1 MLGGQT
7 LADSGDRLEN
17 ARRSTRRSVR
27 RINGATRIL
36 GLHPVEDQQAMCG
49 RFTQKMTWRE
59 IHTLYRM
66 PKHTTLLN
74 LQPRYNGCPTQKFAA
89 CRLDERSNHTIAKLR
104 WGLVPAW
111 AKDAKIGSHL
121 INARSETVH
130 EKRAFRSAFR
140 RRRCLIPADGWLE
153 WRKEGN
159 LKQPYFITSSS
170 GNPLS
175 FAGLWERWNKGTETI
190 EGFTILTTGARATLN
205 DIHHRQPAIIETAN
219 FDEWLEPGTDT
230 ERLLEMAR
238 TRSAGPFNRW
248 PVSTRV
254 NSARN
259 DDPDL
264 LVPIE
269 T

>member
-1 MLGGQT
+1 
-7 LADSGDRLEN
+7 
-17 ARRSTRRSVR
+17 
-27 RINGATRIL
+27 
-36 GLHPVEDQQAMCG
+36 MCG
-49 RFTQKMTWRE
+49 RFTQKMAWRE

-66 PKHTTLLN
+66 PERTMPVN
-74 LQPRYNGCPTQKFAA
+74 LRPRYNGCPTQDFAA
-89 CRLDERSNHTIAKLR
+89 CRVDESRTRTITKLR

-111 AKDAKIGSHL
+111 AKDPKMSVRL
-121 INARSETVH
+121 INARAETVH

-159 LKQPYFITSSS
+159 LKQPYFISSSS

-175 FAGLWERWNKGTETI
+175 FAGLWECWSKGIETI
-190 EGFTILTTGARATLN
+190 ESFTILTTGACAALN
-205 DIHHRQPAIIETAN
+205 DIHHRQPAIIKTVDC
-219 FDEWLEPGTDT
+219 DEWLEPGTDT
-230 ERLLEMAR
+230 ERLLEMVRAPR
-238 TRSAGPFNRW
+238 AGPFNRW

-264 LVPIE
+264 LLPLDM
-269 T
+269 

>member
-1 MLGGQT
+1 
-7 LADSGDRLEN
+7 
-17 ARRSTRRSVR
+17 
-27 RINGATRIL
+27 
-36 GLHPVEDQQAMCG
+36 MCG

-66 PKHTTLLN
+66 QKRTPPLN
-74 LQPRYNGCPTQKFAA
+74 LQPRYNGCPSQEFAA
-89 CRLDERSNHTIAKLR
+89 CRLDERADPTIAKLR

-111 AKDAKIGSHL
+111 AKDPNVVGRL
-121 INARSETVH
+121 INARAETVH
-130 EKRAFRSAFR
+130 EKPAFRAAFR

-153 WRKEGN
+153 WRKEGSA
-159 LKQPYFITSSS
+159 KQPYFITAA
-170 GNPLS
+170 NEEPVS
-175 FAGLWERWNKGTETI
+175 FAGLWERWNKDAETI
-190 EGFTILTTGARATLN
+190 ESFTILTTGACATLN
-205 DIHHRQPAIIETAN
+205 DIHHRQPAIIETAD

-238 TRSAGPFNRW
+238 TPSRGPFKRW

-259 DDPDL
+259 DDPNL
-264 LVPIE
+264 LLPLD